1 MFNWFKKK
9 IELKNE
15 NCIMS
20 SVCER
25 RGTKLGSEVVVPN
38 DFECLIYCKNK
49 YYQTLSP
56 GKYKIEKSLFP
67 KLFTNNKKKTSKRIK
82 IVLHYVNKSNHK
94 LEIIVKKI
102 KYEID
107 FVIEDCI
114 KFCTLMLLYNYKV
127 DNDYVK
133 SYLSEIFE
141 ELIKANHYNI
151 GEIPQTALFDYGIKI
166 IDLSNNNKKSSI
178 FNSSAN
184 KTGDSQPRDTITPL
198 DKENETNSINET
210 ISKEE
215 PVSSNNIKCC
225 PKCKYPIK
233 FDTKYCLRCGH
244 QLTD

>member
-15 NCIMS
+15 NSIMS

-25 RGTKLGSEVVVPN
+25 RGTKLGSEVAVPN
-38 DFECLIYCKNK
+38 NFECLIYCKNK
-49 YYQTLSP
+49 YYQTLSQ
-56 GKYKIEKSLFP
+56 GKYKIEKSLLP
-67 KLFTNNKKKTSKRIK
+67 KLFANNKKKSSKRIK

-102 KYEID
+102 KYEIGFIID
-107 FVIEDCI
+107 DCI

-133 SYLSEIFE
+133 SYLREIFE
-141 ELIKANHYNI
+141 ELIKSYHCNI

-166 IDLSNNNKKSSI
+166 IDLSNNKKSSI
-178 FNSSAN
+178 FDNSVN
-184 KTGDSQPRDTITPL
+184 KTSDSQPQDTITPL
-198 DKENETNSINET
+198 DKESETDSINDS
-210 ISKEE
+210 IKEE
-215 PVSSNNIKCC
+215 PVSDISIKCC
-225 PKCKYPIK
+225 PKCKYPVK